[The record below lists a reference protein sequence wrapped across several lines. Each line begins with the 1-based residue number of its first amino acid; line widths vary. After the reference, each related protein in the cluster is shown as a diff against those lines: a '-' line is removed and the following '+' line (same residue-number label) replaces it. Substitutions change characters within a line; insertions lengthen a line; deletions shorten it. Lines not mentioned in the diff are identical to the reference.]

1 MNRAHVS
8 LLVGTDA
15 MNPFVFPGFAVHEE
29 LALLV
34 EAGLTPL
41 EALRAATIAPAVF
54 LHATDSLGT
63 IDRGKL
69 ADLVLLDANPLI
81 DIRNTSR
88 IRAVVLGGRF
98 LDRAALDSTLT
109 AAEKAAGGTKP

>member
-1 MNRAHVS
+1 MMNVVKQRGAAQAVR
-8 LLVGTDA
+8 TNA

-34 EAGLTPL
+34 EAGLTPPQ
-41 EALRAATIAPAVF
+41 ALRAATISPAVF

-69 ADLVLLDANPLI
+69 AD
-81 DIRNTSR
+81 R
-88 IRAVVLGGRF
+88 
-98 LDRAALDSTLT
+98 STLET
-109 AAEKAAGGTKP
+109 SKR